1 ARHPRVGQGGAHLPI
16 YMLPAFLMVFYAGFS
31 LFVAI
36 FLLTMAYRFVKAHE
50 RISESLEKMTRPA
63 SPPRDLRP

>member
-1 ARHPRVGQGGAHLPI
+1 
-16 YMLPAFLMVFYAGFS
+16 MVFYAGFS